1 MFKNTNNALDFQMYF
16 YISSRFWK
24 LLKRLYYGVQ
34 HQTVFFEQNITSHLK
49 SLYFLKA
56 HTSNNKSMKTY
67 WFILT
72 RRSMVKNV
80 KSFLH
85 RYKFKR
91 LPIDIYVICCRY
103 FGFLSLKKKNWY
115 KKICQT
121 GFKFDKIIFF
131 LFLLWLLVSSVC
143 NRNPIFIW
151 KPCSYSKVS
160 FYINCNVF
168 QNNFDILA
176 PQKCLS

>member
-49 SLYFLKA
+49 SLYFLKT

-91 LPIDIYVICCRY
+91 SPIDIYVIFCRY
-103 FGFLSLKKKNWY
+103 FGFLSFKKKTDV
-115 KKICQT
+115 KKSVKLVLSLISLFFFCFFYDYWCHQFPT
-121 GFKFDKIIFF
+121 ETPFLYENPVLIPKF
-131 LFLLWLLVSSVC
+131 LFILILM
-143 NRNPIFIW
+143 
-151 KPCSYSKVS
+151 S
-160 FYINCNVF
+160 FRT
-168 QNNFDILA
+168 ILTF
-176 PQKCLS
+176 

>member
-91 LPIDIYVICCRY
+91 SPIDIYVIFCRY
-103 FGFLSLKKKNWY
+103 FGFLSLKKKPDV
-115 KKICQT
+115 KKSVKLVLSLISL
-121 GFKFDKIIFF
+121 FVSVSFMIIGVISFQQKPHFYMKTLFLFQSFF
-131 LFLLWLLVSSVC
+131 L
-143 NRNPIFIW
+143 
-151 KPCSYSKVS
+151 Y
-160 FYINCNVF
+160 
-168 QNNFDILA
+168 
-176 PQKCLS
+176 